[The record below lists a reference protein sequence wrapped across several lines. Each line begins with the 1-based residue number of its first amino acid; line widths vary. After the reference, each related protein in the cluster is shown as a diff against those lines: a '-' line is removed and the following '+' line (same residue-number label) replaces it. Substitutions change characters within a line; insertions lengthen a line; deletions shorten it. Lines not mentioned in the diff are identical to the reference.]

1 MSHLKKGGNVNCNV
15 LCINDIYHNALQY
28 IAGQN
33 IEIHSGNLPR
43 SLLQMFHK

>member
-1 MSHLKKGGNVNCNV
+1 MNHLKKGGNVNCNV

-43 SLLQMFHK
+43 FFITNVS